1 MDFSLVLVL
10 LTFGMGFIWAL
21 DALVLKPRRTAA
33 SGAGLSDGDMDAPK
47 EPMLVEFSRSFFPIV
62 LVVLLIRSFAF
73 EPFRIPSSSMMPT
86 LRVGDFIFVSKFS
99 YGLRL
104 PVLNTKVL
112 DLGAPER
119 GDVAVFRLP
128 SDPATN
134 YIKRIV
140 GVPGDTVS
148 MREKRLW
155 INGVPVPM
163 ELQDDIVNIECG
175 GFWMNVQAATETI
188 GRTGHTIYIG
198 DQRDRDS
205 PFLDRPVPE
214 GQYLVMGDNRDCS
227 RDGRAIGYIPEQN
240 LVGRAVRIW
249 MNWDSESRRPLWH
262 RIWDRIE

>member
-1 MDFSLVLVL
+1 MDFSLILVVL
-10 LTFGMGFIWAL
+10 TIAMGGVWAL
-21 DALVLKPRRTAA
+21 DALVFRPRRAVPA
-33 SGAGLSDGDMDAPK
+33 EAEERPR
-47 EPMLVEFSRSFFPIV
+47 EPTLVEFSRSFFPIV
-62 LVVLLIRSFAF
+62 LVVLLVRSFLY

-112 DLGAPER
+112 ELGTPAR

-128 SDPATN
+128 SDPHTN

-148 MREKRLW
+148 VRDKRLW
-155 INGVPVPM
+155 INGEPVQLDLLG
-163 ELQDDIVNIECG
+163 ESVDIECG
-175 GFWMNVQAATETI
+175 GFWFSATEAAETI
-188 GRTGHTIYIG
+188 GDASHKIYIS

-227 RDGRAIGYIPEQN
+227 RDGRIIGYIPEGN
-240 LVGRAVRIW
+240 LVGRAVRVW
-249 MNWDSESRRPLWH
+249 MNWDSEARRPLWN
-262 RIWDRIE
+262 RIGDRIE

>member
-1 MDFSLVLVL
+1 
-10 LTFGMGFIWAL
+10 MGFVWAL
-21 DALVLKPRRTAA
+21 DALLLKPRREAA
-33 SGAGLSDGDMDAPK
+33 AAGGFQAGEAPK

-62 LVVLLIRSFAF
+62 LVVLLIRSFAY

-104 PVLNTKVL
+104 PVVNTKVL
-112 DLGAPER
+112 ALGEPER

-140 GVPGDTVS
+140 GVPGDTVAV
-148 MREKRLW
+148 REKRLW
-155 INGVPVPM
+155 INGEPAP
-163 ELQDDIVNIECG
+163 LQFLDESVDVECG
-175 GFWMNVQAATETI
+175 GFWFTAQLAAETI
-188 GRTGHTIYIG
+188 GGTSHAIYIS
-198 DQRDRDS
+198 DQRDRAS

-227 RDGRAIGYIPEQN
+227 RDGRVIGYIPEEN
-240 LVGRAVRIW
+240 MVGRAVRIW
-249 MNWDSESRRPLWH
+249 MNWDAAAGRPLWH
-262 RIWDRIE
+262 RIGDRIE

>member
-1 MDFSLVLVL
+1 
-10 LTFGMGFIWAL
+10 MGSVWAL
-21 DALVLKPRRTAA
+21 DALVFRPRRAA
-33 SGAGLSDGDMDAPK
+33 HAEGEALPK
-47 EPMLVEFSRSFFPIV
+47 EPTLVEFSRSFFPIV
-62 LVVLLIRSFAF
+62 LVVLLVRSFLY

-128 SDPATN
+128 SDPHTN

-148 MREKRLW
+148 VRDKRLW
-155 INGVPVPM
+155 INGEPVQLALLD
-163 ELQDDIVNIECG
+163 ESVDIECG
-175 GFWMNVQAATETI
+175 GFWFTAAEATETI
-188 GRTGHTIYIG
+188 GDASHRIYIG

-205 PFLDRPVPE
+205 PYLDRPVPE
-214 GQYLVMGDNRDCS
+214 AQFLVMGDNRDCS
-227 RDGRAIGYIPEQN
+227 RDGRIIGYIPEAN
-240 LVGRAVRIW
+240 LVGRAVRVW
-249 MNWDSESRRPLWH
+249 MNWDAEAGRPLWN
-262 RIWDRIE
+262 RIGDRIE

>member
-1 MDFSLVLVL
+1 
-10 LTFGMGFIWAL
+10 MGFVWAL
-21 DALVLKPRRTAA
+21 DALVLKRRRAAA
-33 SGAGLSDGDMDAPK
+33 SGEAEPSK
-47 EPMLVEFSRSFFPIV
+47 EPALVEFSRSFFPIV
-62 LVVLLIRSFAF
+62 LVVLLIRSFAY

-104 PVLNTKVL
+104 PVLNTKIL
-112 DLGAPER
+112 ALGEPER

-140 GVPGDTVS
+140 GLPGDVVT

-155 INGVPVPM
+155 INGEQVPLEFHDERV
-163 ELQDDIVNIECG
+163 DIECG
-175 GFWMNVQAATETI
+175 GFWFSARPATETI
-188 GRTGHTIYIG
+188 GPNSHTIYLG
-198 DQRDRDS
+198 DQRDRSS
-205 PFLDRPVPE
+205 PFLNRPVPE

-227 RDGRAIGYIPEQN
+227 RDGRVIGYIPEGN

-249 MNWDSESRRPLWH
+249 MNWDAEAGWPLWH
-262 RIWDRIE
+262 RIGDPIR

>member
-1 MDFSLVLVL
+1 LDFSLVLVL
-10 LTFGMGFIWAL
+10 LTFAMGLIWAL
-21 DALVLKPRRTAA
+21 DAVLFRSRRVAA
-33 SGAGLSDGDMDAPK
+33 AGDGPPSK
-47 EPMLVEFSRSFFPIV
+47 EPALVEFSRSFFPIV
-62 LVVLLIRSFAF
+62 LVVLLIRSFLY

-112 DLGAPER
+112 ELGAPQR

-140 GVPGDTVS
+140 GVPGDVVS
-148 MREKRLW
+148 LRDKQLW
-155 INGVPVPM
+155 INGEQAPL
-163 ELQDDIVNIECG
+163 EFQNEFVNVECG
-175 GFWMNVQAATETI
+175 GFWFTARAAEE
-188 GRTGHTIYIG
+188 RIG
-198 DQRDRDS
+198 DSAHTVFIGEQRDRDS

-214 GQYLVMGDNRDCS
+214 GQFLVMGDNRDCS
-227 RDGRAIGYIPEQN
+227 RDGRVIGYIPEQN

-249 MNWDSESRRPLWH
+249 MNWDAEARRPLWH
-262 RIWDRIE
+262 RIGDRIE

>member
-1 MDFSLVLVL
+1 
-10 LTFGMGFIWAL
+10 MGVIWAL
-21 DALVLKPRRTAA
+21 DVLVLKPRRQGAFEAGAA
-33 SGAGLSDGDMDAPK
+33 DGDTPK
-47 EPMLVEFSRSFFPIV
+47 EPALIEFSRSFFPIV

-104 PVLNTKVL
+104 PVLNSKIL
-112 DLGAPER
+112 SLGEPER

-140 GVPGDTVS
+140 GVPGDVVS
-148 MREKRLW
+148 MRDKQLW
-155 INGVPVPM
+155 INGEPVPL
-163 ELQDDIVNIECG
+163 EDTGETVEIECG
-175 GFWMNVQAATETI
+175 GFWFSARRLVETI
-188 GRTGHTIYIG
+188 GDHSHSVFLGE
-198 DQRDRDS
+198 QRGRSS

-227 RDGRAIGYIPEQN
+227 RDGRIIGYIPDDH

-249 MNWDSESRRPLWH
+249 MNWDAEASRPLWH
-262 RIWDRIE
+262 RIGDRIE

>member
-1 MDFSLVLVL
+1 LDFSLILVL
-10 LTFGMGFIWAL
+10 LTFGMGFLWAL
-21 DALVLKPRRTAA
+21 DALLLKPRREAA
-33 SGAGLSDGDMDAPK
+33 ARAGFEGEKPPK

-112 DLGAPER
+112 ALGAPER

-148 MREKRLW
+148 LRDKHLW
-155 INGVPVPM
+155 INGEPVPM
-163 ELQDDIVNIECG
+163 ELHGEVTRIECG
-175 GFWMNVQAATETI
+175 GFWFSAQLAAESI
-188 GRTGHTIYIG
+188 GSRSHSIYIS

-227 RDGRAIGYIPEQN
+227 RDGRVIGYIPEEN
-240 LVGRAVRIW
+240 MVGRAVRIW
-249 MNWDSESRRPLWH
+249 MNWDSESGRPLWH
-262 RIWDRIE
+262 RIGDRIE

>member
-1 MDFSLVLVL
+1 
-10 LTFGMGFIWAL
+10 MGLIWAI
-21 DALVLKPRRTAA
+21 DALWLKARRERQSGSLPRGGEAV
-33 SGAGLSDGDMDAPK
+33 K
-47 EPMLVEFSRSFFPIV
+47 EPALVEFSRSFFPIV
-62 LVVLLIRSFAF
+62 LVVLLIRSFLY

-112 DLGAPER
+112 ALGEPER

-148 MREKRLW
+148 LREKRLW
-155 INGVPVPM
+155 INGEPVP
-163 ELQDDIVNIECG
+163 LQLEDEFVNVECG
-175 GFWMNVQAATETI
+175 GFWFTAQLATEEI
-188 GRTGHTIYIG
+188 KGNGHTIFIS
-198 DQRDRDS
+198 DQHDRPS
-205 PFLDRPVPE
+205 PFLDRPVPA

-227 RDGRAIGYIPEQN
+227 RDGRVIGYIPDEN
-240 LVGRAVRIW
+240 MVGRAVRIW
-249 MNWDSESRRPLWH
+249 MNWDAESRRPLWH
-262 RIWDRIE
+262 RIGDRIT

>member
-1 MDFSLVLVL
+1 
-10 LTFGMGFIWAL
+10 MGLIWAL
-21 DALVLKPRRTAA
+21 DVLVLKPRRQGAFEAGAA
-33 SGAGLSDGDMDAPK
+33 DGDTPK
-47 EPMLVEFSRSFFPIV
+47 EPALIEFSRSFFPIV

-104 PVLNTKVL
+104 PVLNSKIL
-112 DLGAPER
+112 SLGEPER

-140 GVPGDTVS
+140 GVPGDVVS
-148 MREKRLW
+148 MRDKQLW
-155 INGVPVPM
+155 INGEPVPL
-163 ELQDDIVNIECG
+163 EDTGETVEIECG
-175 GFWMNVQAATETI
+175 GFWFSARRLVETI
-188 GRTGHTIYIG
+188 GDHSHSVFLGE
-198 DQRDRDS
+198 QRGRSS

-227 RDGRAIGYIPEQN
+227 RDGRIIGYIPDDH

-249 MNWDSESRRPLWH
+249 MNWDAEASRPLWH
-262 RIWDRIE
+262 RIGDRIE

>member
-1 MDFSLVLVL
+1 MGLV
-10 LTFGMGFIWAL
+10 WAL
-21 DALVLKPRRTAA
+21 DALVFRSRREAA
-33 SGAGLSDGDMDAPK
+33 SGHPGEAGETGAVPK
-47 EPMLVEFSRSFFPIV
+47 EPALVEFSRSFFPIV
-62 LVVLLIRSFAF
+62 LVVLIVRSFLF

-86 LRVGDFIFVSKFS
+86 LRVGDFIFVNKYS

-112 DLGAPER
+112 SLGEPQR

-148 MREKRLW
+148 LRDKQLW
-155 INGVPVPM
+155 INGEPVPLDYRD
-163 ELQDDIVNIECG
+163 EIVDVECG
-175 GFWMNVQAATETI
+175 GFWFTARVAAETL
-188 GRTGHTIYIG
+188 GETHHRVYIG
-198 DQRDRDS
+198 EQRDRSS

-227 RDGRAIGYIPEQN
+227 RDGRAIGYIPEGKM
-240 LVGRAVRIW
+240 VGRAVRIW
-249 MNWDSESRRPLWH
+249 MNWDSEAGRPLWH
-262 RIWDRIE
+262 RIWERIE

>member
-1 MDFSLVLVL
+1 LDFSLVLVV

-21 DALVLKPRRTAA
+21 DALLLKPRREAA
-33 SGAGLSDGDMDAPK
+33 SAGAFQADEAPK

-62 LVVLLIRSFAF
+62 LVVLLIRSFAY

-104 PVLNTKVL
+104 PVLNTKVVA
-112 DLGAPER
+112 LGEPRR

-148 MREKRLW
+148 VREKRLW
-155 INGVPVPM
+155 INGEPAQLQ
-163 ELQDDIVNIECG
+163 LQDERVDVECG
-175 GFWMNVQAATETI
+175 GFWFSAQLATETI
-188 GRTGHTIYIG
+188 GGTSHTVYIS
-198 DQRDRDS
+198 DQRDRAS
-205 PFLDRPVPE
+205 PFLDRPVPA

-227 RDGRAIGYIPEQN
+227 RDGRVIGYIPEEN
-240 LVGRAVRIW
+240 MVGRAVRIW
-249 MNWDSESRRPLWH
+249 MNWDAAAGRPLWH
-262 RIWDRIE
+262 RIGDRIE